1 MSRVG
6 CFGQISE
13 INDHLYLSGAHVL
26 KPDKIRQ
33 KGITCIVNATVEEPS
48 LYLAG
53 MDYLK
58 IRIDDNPYARLDAYF
73 DLVADKIKGIKDK
86 SGKTLVHCVAGVSRS
101 ASLVC
106 AYLIKY
112 ENMSLRQAYQYVK
125 MARPII
131 RPNVGFWKQLIDY
144 EKRLHGASTVQMVP
158 ARYGC
163 DDVPDVYI
171 DETRAAHPSSSNSSS
186 TLSSAS
192 FGRPYG
198 SAGGRS
204 SLSAIAAT
212 NGHLSNGTDQNH
224 DGLNSR
230 LSNMSLTNGSSII
243 SSRST
248 QSSPLSSRLGSRY
261 YRRGA
266 SFGGSTFPGSSGH
279 GGNGY
284 VGGSNPLA
292 LVGSPLKSKTKGNFF
307 SSLYNSTTDFMFPTF

>member
-13 INDHLYLSGAHVL
+13 INDHLFLSGAHVL

-58 IRIDDNPYARLDAYF
+58 IRIDDSPFARLDAYF
-73 DLVADKIKGIKDK
+73 DLVSDKIKGTKDK

-131 RPNVGFWKQLIDY
+131 RPNLGFWKQLIDY
-144 EKRLHGASTVQMVP
+144 EKRVRGVSSVQMVA

-171 DETRAAHPSSSNSSS
+171 DETRPSSSNSIAS
-186 TLSSAS
+186 LSSAV

-198 SAGGRS
+198 SAGRS
-204 SLSAIAAT
+204 SISTT
-212 NGHLSNGTDQNH
+212 NAMLAGADDH
-224 DGLNSR
+224 DGKNSMSTR
-230 LSNMSLTNGSSII
+230 LSNLSLTNGSSII

-284 VGGSNPLA
+284 VGGSNHMA